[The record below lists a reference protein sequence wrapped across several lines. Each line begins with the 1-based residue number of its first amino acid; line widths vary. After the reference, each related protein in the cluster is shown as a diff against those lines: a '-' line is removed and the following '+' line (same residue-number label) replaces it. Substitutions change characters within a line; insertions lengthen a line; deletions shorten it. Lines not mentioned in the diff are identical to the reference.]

1 MDEIEWKLLEEHEPL
16 AKVEVDGVE
25 IRKGDRVILRPK
37 VGGDIFD
44 IALAGQIAIIES
56 IEQDYENNIHVA
68 VVVEDDP
75 GRDLGLIKQPG
86 HRFFFTPAEIE
97 PAMPAEFLEADI

>member
-56 IEQDYENNIHVA
+56 IEEDYENNNWFTIGIMPPKSVDMTLVHLPKYEPVELA
-68 VVVEDDP
+68 VS
-75 GRDLGLIKQPG
+75 
-86 HRFFFTPAEIE
+86 
-97 PAMPAEFLEADI
+97 